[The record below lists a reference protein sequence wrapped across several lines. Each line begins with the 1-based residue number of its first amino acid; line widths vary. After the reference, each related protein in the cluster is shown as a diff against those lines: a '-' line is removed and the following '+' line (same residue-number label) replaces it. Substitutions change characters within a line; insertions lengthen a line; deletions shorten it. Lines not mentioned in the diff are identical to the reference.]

1 MWKKYNSDSNRNT
14 ELYDRYK
21 NTASK
26 LDYEYERMFGNK
38 RTHNIINHALNVNR
52 RDYSK
57 PCNFSIIVIN
67 TFR

>member
-26 LDYEYERMFGNK
+26 YDHDFNSMLHNQRS
-38 RTHNIINHALNVNR
+38 HNIINHALNVNKR
-52 RDYSK
+52 E
-57 PCNFSIIVIN
+57 
-67 TFR
+67 